1 MRVAT
6 RSGPPADDREHV
18 RDGTRGSMGQIRI
31 VLADD
36 HVLVREGTKRIL
48 EQAAD
53 LSVIGEAGDGEQAL
67 VLIEELRP
75 DVAILDIR
83 MPKLS
88 GIDVVRGMRE
98 RSPETRAL
106 MLTAYDDDEFI
117 AAPMAAGAAG
127 YLLKTARANELID
140 AVRRIS
146 AGEIVLHPAIAAKV
160 ASLWLCRSER
170 RQGPQPEP
178 LTPREREVLEL
189 AAAGLRNR
197 IIAERLSIS
206 PRTVEGHF
214 SCILAKLRVSSRLEA
229 VLYAISEGWVRV
241 EHGPQ
246 A

>member
-1 MRVAT
+1 M
-6 RSGPPADDREHV
+6 E
-18 RDGTRGSMGQIRI
+18 QIRI

-67 VLIEELRP
+67 ALIEELRP

-88 GIDVVRGMRE
+88 GIEVVRGMRE

-117 AAPMAAGAAG
+117 AAPMGAGAAG
-127 YLLKTARANELID
+127 YLLKTARPCELLD
-140 AVRRIS
+140 AVRRVH
-146 AGEIVLHPAIAAKV
+146 AGEVVLHSAIAAKV
-160 ASLWLCRSER
+160 ACLWLRRSAASQDEV
-170 RQGPQPEP
+170 PEP

-189 AAAGLRNR
+189 AAGGLRTR
-197 IIAERLSIS
+197 VIADKLCIS

-214 SCILAKLRVSSRLEA
+214 SCILGKLGVSSRLEA
-229 VLYAISEGWVRV
+229 VLYAISHGWVIV
-241 EHGPQ
+241 EHQ
-246 A
+246 ARM